1 MKGKYSLCSQVLVC
15 SRGALPGFDVGHSSV
30 RAEYRWTE
38 YRWTGRRHG
47 GVPGMVTH
55 HGLWAMVIVV
65 MCRKRDAR
73 WSKGERFG
81 VLERERQ
88 DGGWMDMRV
97 EESIRMG
104 GLEGHCR

>member
-1 MKGKYSLCSQVLVC
+1 MKGKYSRYSQVLVC
-15 SRGALPGFDVGHSSV
+15 SRGVLPGFDVGHPSV
-30 RAEYRWTE
+30 RAEYL
-38 YRWTGRRHG
+38 WTGRRHG
-47 GVPGMVTH
+47 RVPRMVTH
-55 HGLWAMVIVV
+55 HGLCAVIIVV

-88 DGGWMDMRV
+88 DGCWMEMRV